1 MKRGQA
7 AIEILVSVGVVF
19 LVFLSFLL
27 FFGEKNS
34 ELVKKMKGMDERNE
48 CFRMSSML
56 TEISSV
62 GDGAII
68 ISRTNHNISVSEG
81 FILVNGNIGCILPG
95 DIGEFNVTG
104 DFRILNNNSVL
115 SVENG

>member
-1 MKRGQA
+1 MKKSQA

-34 ELVKKMKGMDERNE
+34 ELVKKMKDLDERNE
-48 CFRMSSML
+48 CFRISSML
-56 TEISSV
+56 TEAFSV
-62 GDGAII
+62 GDGTI
-68 ISRTNHNISVSEG
+68 ISSKTNHNLSISKG
-81 FILVNGNIGCILPG
+81 FILANNNIGCILPG
-95 DIGEFNVTG
+95 DIGEFNFTG